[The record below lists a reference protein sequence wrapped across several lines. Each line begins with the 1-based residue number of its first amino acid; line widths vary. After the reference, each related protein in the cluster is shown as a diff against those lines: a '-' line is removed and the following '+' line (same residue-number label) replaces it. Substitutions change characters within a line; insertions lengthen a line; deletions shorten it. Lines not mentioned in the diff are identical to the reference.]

1 MQMEMDMEIDNT
13 QLLVFTYVSISQG
26 ILRDGKR
33 KTALGKL
40 KQLHTHT

>member
-13 QLLVFTYVSISQG
+13 QLLVFTYVSISRG
-26 ILRDGKR
+26 ILRDGKG
-33 KTALGKL
+33 KTVLGKL